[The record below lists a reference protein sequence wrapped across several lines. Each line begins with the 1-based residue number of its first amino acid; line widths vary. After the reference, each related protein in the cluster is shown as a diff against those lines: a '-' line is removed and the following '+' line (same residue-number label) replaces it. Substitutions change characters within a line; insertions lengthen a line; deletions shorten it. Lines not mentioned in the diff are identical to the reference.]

1 MVTPFVT
8 QIPPDDPQVSSL
20 LKEEGIRLDSHID
33 YTCGLYDGGQLV
45 ATGSCFQNTL
55 RCLAVHHSYQGEG
68 LMNQIVSHLME
79 VQIERGNAHL
89 FLYTKPD
96 AAPFFS
102 TLGFYG
108 IAQVEQEL
116 VFMENRCC
124 GFSSYLQKLQK
135 ETQAFCD
142 NRGLSLSSGKTAAIV
157 MNANPFTLGHQYLVE
172 KAGTE
177 NDLVHLFVVREDSSA
192 FPFSVRRELVQKGT
206 AHLPNVCCHD
216 NGSYLISNAT
226 FPSYFQKDGDSVITG
241 HVKLDIAL
249 FARIAEA
256 LHVSA
261 RYLGE
266 EPTSHVTGIYNE
278 WMSALLPE
286 QGIACRILPRRKV
299 TEIPASTQD
308 GMPGT
313 PDRLADLP
321 VSASTVRLALK
332 ENHPGLL
339 EKLVPE
345 CTRIYLSS
353 PEARP
358 VIERLRTS
366 EEVVHY

>member
-8 QIPPDDPQVSSL
+8 PVPPDDPQVFSL

-55 RCLAVHHSYQGEG
+55 RCLAVRHTHHGEG
-68 LMNQIVSHLME
+68 LMNQIISHLME
-79 VQIERGNAHL
+79 VQMERGNVHL

-102 TLGFYG
+102 TLGFYE
-108 IAQVEQEL
+108 IARVEPEL
-116 VFMENRCC
+116 VFLENRRC
-124 GFSSYLQKLQK
+124 GFASYLQKLQK
-135 ETQAFCD
+135 ETQTFCA
-142 NRGLSLSSGKTAAIV
+142 SHEISPSSGKTAAIV

-172 KAGTE
+172 KASKE

-192 FPFSVRRELVQKGT
+192 FPFSVRKDLVQKGT

-216 NGSYLISNAT
+216 TGSYLISNAT
-226 FPSYFQKDGDSVITG
+226 FPSYFQRDVDSVITG
-241 HVKLDIAL
+241 HGKLDIAL

-256 LHVSA
+256 LHISA

-266 EPTSHVTGIYNE
+266 EPTSHVTAIYNE
-278 WMSALLPE
+278 LMSTLLPE
-286 QGIACRILPRRKV
+286 QGIACRILPRHRVKDV
-299 TEIPASTQD
+299 PARMWN

-313 PDRLADLP
+313 PDKLADLP
-321 VSASTVRLALK
+321 ISASTVRLALK
-332 ENHPGLL
+332 ENRPGLW

-358 VIERLRTS
+358 VLERLRNS
-366 EEVVHY
+366 DEVIHY